1 MDARAGILKI
11 GVGPVHMKR
20 IAVLVCILA
29 FELGGTPALIQA
41 ARGEPAGAAE
51 PQSLSAQGSSDRTR
65 VRIPGSLA
73 SFLRMAA
80 ISQKALPEEV
90 LPFLARNVSVE
101 GCVYVGEKPQRPT
114 EFLTLL
120 KDYLDQA
127 RELQALAGLGGM
139 LEVNTC
145 EEAAQLITIIGY
157 QFRTPCGPGTSLET
171 LDPKKAFLAIDSGFP
186 LVELEEALRQNT
198 TFTHSVLSTD
208 VPVLFEV
215 SDWAGEEKSVLD
227 TLLDDPR
234 LARLYWALARLD
246 EGTRRSLKGEP
257 GIEALLP
264 VASILDFYGSHIQI
278 RNGRVLVPGG
288 SGAERG
294 WRNLVGSDL
303 DEPGEFV
310 QGLLEKDEGWLA
322 AYFDTLGRIPR
333 SQQTYFTE
341 PNRLRRFYEALR
353 GRDLSPSP
361 ARPVFRP
368 VAGLQF
374 LLSRTYIGANGQP
387 HIPGNLEVWKEVFRR
402 KSGSRVVRD
411 WARKSVGWNR
421 PEHLMEAMF
430 SVSRVSGDDTPL
442 QVFLLLT
449 EIDRRRPPEQR
460 VSAQTVRDVAA
471 NFSRYDDQFTL
482 FTEWPELDDASIKRF
497 IDAAV
502 TLDLTRNKLVRANAV
517 GMFQAN
523 LGLWQILARQG
534 QIPREDLNG
543 SFQRVLQPFYG
554 GMRSSEQLFDV
565 TRTSLG
571 EVMRAATG
579 RTDLSQSE
587 MITLLAGPNQTTP
600 DGQKMKQ
607 EVAGRMRAVMDA
619 QRLTSI
625 DTLFGLADGLA
636 GMSQGES
643 ASDGLMR
650 LAGEL
655 REFELPQPIFTDR
668 ERSEWA
674 SGIRKN
680 PHANLQVKVDLG
692 QVMTR
697 SADDPEELI
706 EARGQLTPFFRD
718 VLVGLN
724 YAYYEPPGA
733 QMLHNNTLLV
743 RSHDFS
749 GQMTPTSQEM
759 WETPRMFGRG
769 WSASGGAH
777 LVGSLSDLPYVLAQI
792 EQDFIVPENV
802 QSLIWADLVPGILT
816 TAVLPRWWRVSA
828 DELRAVSLYQQFG
841 EQLVTA
847 AGTDAALRGR
857 IVEILFDRMLPSRL
871 YRFEGLMAA
880 GRGEEIVPEILPSE
894 TAFLGAEYRRLYPA
908 EAESV
913 GGAGQE
919 LARLRSTNP
928 TETSWERISED
939 FGVPHPSLG
948 RTYARELLNL
958 KPLPTFLGYSSRLL
972 AETWESS
979 NLYWARLAHEK
990 GYSAVLLNRL
1000 VPVLTH
1006 RMVEK
1011 IFATHLEDWP
1021 AVLRAMRETGEEFRL
1036 DQTPEWLSVVA
1047 AAGL

>member
-1 MDARAGILKI
+1 
-11 GVGPVHMKR
+11 MKL
-20 IAVLVCILA
+20 IAILVCGFA
-29 FELGGTPALIQA
+29 LGLRGTPALIPD

-51 PQSLSAQGSSDRTR
+51 PQGLSAQGSSDRTR
-65 VRIPGSLA
+65 VRIPGSLG

-80 ISQKALPEEV
+80 ISQKATPEEV

-101 GCVYVGEKPQRPT
+101 GYVYVGEKPRRPT
-114 EFLTLL
+114 EFLVLL
-120 KDYLDQA
+120 KDYLEQA
-127 RELQALAGLGGM
+127 RELQALAGIDGM

-145 EEAAQLITIIGY
+145 EEAARLIPIIGY
-157 QFRTPCGPGTSLET
+157 QFRSPCGPGTSLET
-171 LDPKKAFLAIDSGFP
+171 FDPEKAFLAIDSGFP

-198 TFTHSVLSTD
+198 TFTHSVISTE

-227 TLLDDPR
+227 TLIDDPR

-246 EGTRRSLKGEP
+246 EGTRRALQEAP

-264 VASILDFYGSHIQI
+264 TASILDFYGSHIQI
-278 RNGRVLVPGG
+278 RNGRVVVPGG

-294 WRNLVGSDL
+294 WRNLVGSDP
-303 DEPGEFV
+303 DKPGEFV
-310 QGLLEKDEGWLA
+310 LGLLAKDEGWLA
-322 AYFDTLGRIPR
+322 AFFDTLGRVPR
-333 SQQTYFTE
+333 DQQTYFTE
-341 PNRLRRFYEALR
+341 PDRLRRFYEALR
-353 GRDLSPSP
+353 GKDLAPSP

-387 HIPGNLEVWKEVFRR
+387 HIPGNLEVWKEIFRR
-402 KSGSRVVRD
+402 KSDSSVVRD

-421 PEHLMEAMF
+421 PEQLLEALF
-430 SVSRVSGDDTPL
+430 SVSRVPGRDTPL

-449 EIDRRRPPEQR
+449 EIDRRRAPGQR
-460 VSAQTVRDVAA
+460 MSAQAVRDIAA
-471 NFSRYDDQFTL
+471 NFSRYDDQFTF

-497 IDAAV
+497 IDAAAA
-502 TLDLTRNKLVRANAV
+502 LDRISNKMVRANAI
-517 GMFQAN
+517 GMYQAN

-534 QIPREDLNG
+534 QIPRVDLNA

-554 GMRSSEQLFDV
+554 GIRTSEQLFDV
-565 TRTSLG
+565 ARASLG
-571 EVMRAATG
+571 EVLKAAGG
-579 RTDLSQSE
+579 RPNFSQNDLV
-587 MITLLAGPNQTTP
+587 TLLAGPSQTTP
-600 DGQKMKQ
+600 DGQRMRQ
-607 EVAGRMRAVMDA
+607 EVAGRIRAVLDA
-619 QRLTSI
+619 QRLTSL

-636 GMSQGES
+636 GMSQGQA

-674 SGIRKN
+674 SGLRKN
-680 PHANLQVKVDLG
+680 PHANLQVRVDLG
-692 QVMTR
+692 RVMNR
-697 SADDPEELI
+697 SADDPKELT
-706 EARGQLTPFFRD
+706 EARGLLTPFFRD

-733 QMLHNNTLLV
+733 QMMHNNTLLV

-749 GQMTPTSQEM
+749 GQMTPTGQEM
-759 WETPRMFGRG
+759 WQTPRMFGRG

-802 QSLIWADLVPGILT
+802 QSLIWADLVPELLT

-828 DELRAVSLYQQFG
+828 DELRAVSLFQQFG

-847 AGTDAALRGR
+847 AATDEALRGR
-857 IVEILFDRMLPSRL
+857 IVQILFDRMLPSRL
-871 YRFEGLMAA
+871 YRFEALMAA
-880 GRGEEIVPEILPSE
+880 GRAEEILPEIMPSE
-894 TAFLGAEYRRLYPA
+894 TAYLAAEYRRQRPA
-908 EAESV
+908 EAESM

-919 LARLRSTNP
+919 LARLRSANP
-928 TETSWERISED
+928 SETSWERISED

-972 AETWESS
+972 AESWESS

-1036 DQTPEWLSVVA
+1036 DRIPGGPSVAA

>member
-1 MDARAGILKI
+1 
-11 GVGPVHMKR
+11 MKR
-20 IAVLVCILA
+20 IAILA
-29 FELGGTPALIQA
+29 CIFVFGLGGMPAWIQA

-51 PQSLSAQGSSDRTR
+51 PQGLSTPGQSDRTR
-65 VRIPGSLA
+65 VRIPGSLS

-80 ISQKALPEEV
+80 ISQKAAPEEV
-90 LPFLARNVSVE
+90 LPFLARNVTVE
-101 GCVYVGEKPQRPT
+101 GYVYVGDRPRRPT

-127 RELQALAGLGGM
+127 RELQALAGLDGL

-145 EEAAQLITIIGY
+145 EEAAQLIQVIGY

-171 LDPKKAFLAIDSGFP
+171 FDPEKAFLAIDSGFP

-208 VPVLFEV
+208 VPLLFEV

-227 TLLDDPR
+227 TLIDDPG

-246 EGTRRSLKGEP
+246 EGTRRSLKDAP

-278 RNGRVLVPGG
+278 RNGRVVVPGG
-288 SGAERG
+288 RDAERG
-294 WRNLVGSDL
+294 WRNLAGADP
-303 DEPGEFV
+303 DKPGEFV
-310 QGLLEKDEGWLA
+310 LGLLEKDEGWLA
-322 AYFDTLGRIPR
+322 AYFDTLGRVPR
-333 SQQTYFTE
+333 EQQAYFTE
-341 PNRLRRFYEALR
+341 PDRLRRFYEALR
-353 GRDLSPSP
+353 GNDLSPSP

-374 LLSRTYIGANGQP
+374 LLSRTYIGADGQP
-387 HIPGNLEVWKEVFRR
+387 HIPGNLQVWKEVFRR
-402 KSGSRVVRD
+402 KSDSRVVRD

-421 PEHLMEAMF
+421 PEQLMEAMF
-430 SVSRVSGDDTPL
+430 SVSRVAGDDTPL

-449 EIDRRRPPEQR
+449 EIDRRRSPEQR

-471 NFSRYDDQFTL
+471 NFSRYNDQFTF

-497 IDAAV
+497 MDAAV
-502 TLDLTRNKLVRANAV
+502 TLDRASNRMVRANAV

-534 QIPREDLNG
+534 QIPRGDLNA

-554 GMRSSEQLFDV
+554 GIRSSEQLFDMA
-565 TRTSLG
+565 RASLG
-571 EVMRAATG
+571 EVMRSATG
-579 RTDLSQSE
+579 RTNLSQNDL
-587 MITLLAGPNQTTP
+587 ITLLAGPNQTTE
-600 DGQKMKQ
+600 DGQRMRR
-607 EVAGRMRAVMDA
+607 EVAGRMQGVMDA
-619 QRLTSI
+619 QRLTTF

-636 GMSQGES
+636 GMSKGQA

-692 QVMTR
+692 EVMTR
-697 SADDPEELI
+697 SADDPEELT

-749 GQMTPTSQEM
+749 GQMTPTGEEM
-759 WETPRMFGRG
+759 WQTPRMFGRG

-802 QSLIWADLVPGILT
+802 QSLIWADLVPGVLT

-828 DELRAVSLYQQFG
+828 DEMRAVSLYQQFG

-847 AGTDAALRGR
+847 AGRDAALRGR
-857 IVEILFDRMLPSRL
+857 IIEILSDRMVPNRL

-880 GRGEEIVPEILPSE
+880 GRTEEILPEIMPAE
-894 TAFLGAEYRRLYPA
+894 TAHLAAEYRRLYPA
-908 EAESV
+908 EADSM

-919 LARLRSTNP
+919 LAQLRSTNP

-972 AETWESS
+972 AESWESN

-1021 AVLRAMRETGEEFRL
+1021 AVLRAMRETGEEFRF
-1036 DQTPEWLSVVA
+1036 DQIPDGPALAA